1 MTSFR
6 ARVRAYR
13 GGLGPARTIIGVMTP
28 SSMPDHVEAT
38 ARPSLQADEAV
49 AAIRARAGTRLAPRV
64 GVVLGSGLAAF
75 GNSIENA
82 IRIPYADIPHFPRP
96 TAEGHKGELVLGE
109 VSGVPVA
116 VMSGRVHFYEG
127 YNDSQVVYPVRVLG
141 RLGVKTVVLT
151 NAAGAVNKLY
161 KPGDFMVLKDH
172 LNLTGRNPLLGPNDP
187 ELGPRFPDMSQPYDF
202 ALRGTTLAA
211 FRSVQATVH
220 EGVYVGLLGPSYE
233 TPAEIAMFRL
243 VGADAV
249 GMSTVLETIAA
260 RHMGVKVVGISC
272 VTNAASDNGGETLSH
287 ASVLEEG
294 RKAEGT
300 FVAALRAAI
309 GSME

>member
-1 MTSFR
+1 MTSTSKTGDLESG
-6 ARVRAYR
+6 AA
-13 GGLGPARTIIGVMTP
+13 LP
-28 SSMPDHVEAT
+28 S
-38 ARPSLQADEAV
+38 RQADEAV
-49 AAIRARAGTRLAPRV
+49 AMIRSRAGGDLAPRV

-75 GNSIENA
+75 GNGIENA
-82 IRIPYADIPHFPRP
+82 TRIPYRDIPHFPRP

-127 YNDSQVVYPVRVLG
+127 YVDQQVVYPVRVLG
-141 RLGVKTVVLT
+141 RLGVKAIVLT
-151 NAAGAVNKLY
+151 NAAGAVNKSY

-187 ELGPRFPDMSQPYDF
+187 DLGPRFPDMSQPYDY
-202 ALRGTTLAA
+202 ALRGMTLAA

-233 TPAEIAMFRL
+233 TPAEIAMFRQL
-243 VGADAV
+243 SADAV

-260 RHMGVKVVGISC
+260 RHMGIKVVGISC
-272 VTNAASDNGGETLSH
+272 ITNAASDSGGEELSH
-287 ASVLEEG
+287 ESVLEEG

-309 GSME
+309 GSMAQESQSQEKPK